1 MSEPK
6 LQTDNTIVMP
16 PPSLDALMPS
26 EMGEKLEDIGV
37 KKATMGPISLFMLAI
52 LAGAFIAQGAI
63 LCTGSITGTLP
74 VLGFGLSK
82 LVGGFVFCLGLILVI
97 ISGSEL
103 FTGNNL
109 IIMGVMSRKVTVI
122 QLLYNW
128 FVVYIGNFAGAII
141 TAWILYM
148 CQQYK
153 LGDAKTGAYIGITA
167 MKIANSKCG
176 LDFTTALFRGIMCN
190 ALVCLAVWMC
200 MSARSVTDKIMAIIP
215 PITAFVAAGFEHCV
229 ANMYFI
235 PAGLMIKGACIEI
248 CAVTGNM
255 PVALSTVA
263 ANCSDLTWGNFFRA
277 NLLPVTIGNII
288 GGAFFVG
295 AFYWVIYRRKYRIG
309 SLFYRKKDL

>member
-1 MSEPK
+1 MSDQK
-6 LQTDNTIVMP
+6 LHTNNTIVVP
-16 PPSLDALMPS
+16 PPSIDALMPM
-26 EMGEKLEDIGV
+26 EMAKKLEDIGA

-52 LAGAFIAQGAI
+52 LAGAYIGLGAI
-63 LCTGSITGTLP
+63 LCTGSVTGTMP
-74 VLGFGLSK
+74 VIGFGLSK

-109 IIMGVMSRKVTVI
+109 IIMGAMGRKVTVI

-128 FVVYIGNFAGAII
+128 FVVYIGNFVGAII

-148 CQQYK
+148 CEQYK
-153 LGDAKTGAYIGITA
+153 LGDATTGAYIGVTA
-167 MKIANSKCG
+167 MKIANTKCG
-176 LDFTTALFRGIMCN
+176 LTFTTALFRGIMCN

-215 PITAFVAAGFEHCV
+215 PITAFVAAGFEHCI

-235 PAGLMIKGACIEI
+235 PAGLMIKGGCIN
-248 CAVTGNM
+248 ASAATGYI
-255 PVALSTVA
+255 PTALTTVA
-263 ANCSDLTWGNFFRA
+263 ANCSNLTWVNFFVA

-295 AFYWVIYRRKYRIG
+295 AFYWIIYRRKFRIG
-309 SLFYRKKDL
+309 SLFNK

>member
-1 MSEPK
+1 MADQV
-6 LQTDNTIVMP
+6 LHTNNTMIAP
-16 PPSLDALMPS
+16 PPSMDALLPS
-26 EMGEKLEDIGV
+26 AMGEKLEDIGV

-52 LAGAFIAQGAI
+52 LAGAFIALGAI
-63 LCTGSITGTLP
+63 LCTGTVTGTSP
-74 VLGFGLSK
+74 FIGFGLSK

-97 ISGSEL
+97 VSGSEL

-128 FVVYIGNFAGAII
+128 TVVYIGNFVGAII

-148 CQQYK
+148 CEQYK
-153 LGDAKTGAYIGITA
+153 LGDAKTGAYIGVTA
-167 MKIANSKCG
+167 MKIANGKCS
-176 LDFTTALFRGIMCN
+176 LTFTTALFRGIMCN

-235 PAGLMIKGACIEI
+235 PIGLMIKRGSINAS
-248 CAVTGNM
+248 AATGNI
-255 PVALSTVA
+255 PATLSTVA
-263 ANCSDLTWGNFFRA
+263 VDCTNLTWGNFFIA

-295 AFYWVIYRRKYRIG
+295 AFYWVIYRRKFRVG
-309 SLFYRKKDL
+309 SLFNK